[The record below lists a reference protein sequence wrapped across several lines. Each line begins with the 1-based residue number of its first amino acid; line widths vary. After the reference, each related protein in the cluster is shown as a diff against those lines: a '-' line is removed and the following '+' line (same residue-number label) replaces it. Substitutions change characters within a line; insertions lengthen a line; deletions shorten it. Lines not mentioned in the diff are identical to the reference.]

1 MRISQGI
8 IRQASVDEENLIL
21 LERVAECYARC
32 MDLYSEIA
40 ILLPERNGSS
50 YITVLG
56 FRNEEGTLSF
66 FEGDILQED
75 QQLLAREAVE
85 SIQKTQGTDGSLFI
99 PFCRNHRGPYG
110 LIRLSPLKAPPM
122 ELLHGDSRR
131 LFTRHLQSLGRKARL
146 SPGLLAEPTVFLQQD
161 EVLVD
166 LNNSCQDFRTYFNLG
181 EGWLEEFLGTGLGKA
196 SLQEI
201 KEDSLCH
208 GLDLEVD
215 GFSFLVTACPVIVDN
230 FREGTLIMVSDTT
243 EVREMQQEVINKSTV
258 IREIHHRVKNNLQTI
273 ASLLRLQSRRS
284 GNSSVEK
291 ALLESINRISSIA
304 LIHETL
310 SKEGKNTVNIMDCV
324 KGIMSM
330 VLSNMQEPGKTIRGE
345 LQGQEIY
352 LNSSQAS
359 SISLCITE
367 LIQNAVEHAFVIRK
381 KGNVLVTI
389 EQVGSEV
396 IITVEDDGV
405 GFQGHKAKGNSLG
418 LQIIEMITAE
428 NLKGTFRLDGHAY
441 GSKAEIRF
449 PL

>member
-1 MRISQGI
+1 MRINQGI
-8 IRQASVDEENLIL
+8 IRQASIDEENLIL

-32 MDLYSEIA
+32 MDLYREIA
-40 ILLPERNGSS
+40 ILLPERNGQS
-50 YITVLG
+50 YITALG
-56 FRNEEGTLSF
+56 FRNEEGALSF
-66 FEGDILQED
+66 FEGVVLPEEE
-75 QQLLAREAVE
+75 REAAKEAMEGIRRV
-85 SIQKTQGTDGSLFI
+85 SGKDGSLYI

-110 LIRLSPLKAPPM
+110 LIRLSSLSSPPQT
-122 ELLHGDSRR
+122 LLQGNPKE

-146 SPGLLAEPTVFLQQD
+146 SPGLLWEPTVFVSERD
-161 EVLVD
+161 GLVD
-166 LNNSCQDFRTYFNLG
+166 LNNSCQDFRTYFSLG
-181 EGWLEEFLGTGLGKA
+181 EDWLEEFLSLGLGNQN
-196 SLQEI
+196 LQEI
-201 KEDSLCH
+201 TGEGLCH
-208 GLDLEVD
+208 GVDLEVD
-215 GFSFLVTACPVIVDN
+215 GFSFMVSACPVMSDELQV
-230 FREGTLIMVSDTT
+230 GTLIMVSDTT

-324 KGIMSM
+324 QGIMSM

-345 LQGQEIY
+345 LQGQDIY

-381 KGNVLVTI
+381 KGNVLVAI
-389 EQVGSEV
+389 EQTGSEV

-428 NLKGTFRLDGHAY
+428 NLKGTFRLDGHTY